1 MNNKVVACIL
11 AVIFIVFGLWM
22 TKKAIGKKKWAAKR
36 VMLCVAGLGGLGI
49 GSYCAVAAKKF

>member
-1 MNNKVVACIL
+1 MNNRIVAYVL

-36 VMLCVAGLGGLGI
+36 VMLCFAGVGGFAAG
-49 GSYCAVAAKKF
+49 GYCVFAARKF